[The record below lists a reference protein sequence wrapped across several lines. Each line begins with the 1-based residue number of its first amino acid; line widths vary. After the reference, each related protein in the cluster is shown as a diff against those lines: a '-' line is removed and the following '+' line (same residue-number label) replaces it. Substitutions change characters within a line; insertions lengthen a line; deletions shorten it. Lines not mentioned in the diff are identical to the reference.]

1 MKKLISSITA
11 ITLFFA
17 FTCTSFGMMKST
29 GIVKQGPDAVKKDA
43 ATDKTKTDKMNK
55 DATKGKKIEKKQELN
70 KK

>member
-1 MKKLISSITA
+1 
-11 ITLFFA
+11 
-17 FTCTSFGMMKST
+17 MMKST